1 VNGQR
6 FRQSLK
12 TTDWREAQSE
22 EKKLIRQAEDG
33 ELAPAAKEFAKLA
46 FHEAAN
52 RYLDGRQLELADAS
66 LKKERQLLVQPK
78 RFFGRQC
85 LHKLTT
91 ENLLAYREWR
101 VKSGV
106 GPAIIN
112 MEMGVIRRLLKKA
125 KRWQFMGA
133 DVRPLKEPKAIG
145 RALDHSEKARL
156 LSTAKTRP
164 EWQNARLAAILAFN
178 TTMRGCEIKH
188 LRWRDADLLAR
199 IITVRKSKSDAGQR
213 TIPINEVA
221 FSALRELRER
231 AQLLGSV
238 EPEHFVFPACEHGY
252 FDPTKRMKSL
262 AFSLANHDQGRR
274 NSGLP
279 VS

>member
-1 VNGQR
+1 M
-6 FRQSLK
+6 
-12 TTDWREAQSE
+12 
-22 EKKLIRQAEDG
+22 
-33 ELAPAAKEFAKLA
+33 
-46 FHEAAN
+46 
-52 RYLDGRQLELADAS
+52 
-66 LKKERQLLVQPK
+66 QPK
-78 RFFGRQC
+78 RFFSRQC

-178 TTMRGCEIKH
+178 TTMRGCEVKH

-238 EPEHFVFPACEHGY
+238 EPEHFVFPACEHGH
-252 FDPTKRMKSL
+252 FDPTKRMKSWRS
-262 AFSLANHDQGRR
+262 AWRTMTKAAAIRGFRFHDVRHHAPQ
-274 NSGLP
+274 
-279 VS
+279 